1 MDSTQLDP
9 VRPNKRPPPESAAR
23 LHSIGG
29 YRLLRLLGT
38 GGMGAVYL
46 GYDEKEQRQVA
57 VKVLADDLIH
67 SQHFVDRF
75 YREGR
80 VGQLLHHP
88 NIVRALQC
96 GQDERTGKHYL
107 ALEFIDGRNTSD
119 LLIVDGQLGIGDAV
133 HIALDVSRALEH
145 THARNIIHRDI
156 KPDNLLLTTSG
167 VCKLADFGLAKLT
180 NEVSHLTGTRQVF
193 GTTLYMPY
201 EQAINARYADGRSD
215 IYALGATLYQLV
227 AGQAPFQ
234 GADHLEIIEKK
245 SIGKYEP
252 ASVFNPAIPMVLEG
266 ILAKML
272 ARLPRDRYQTAS
284 ELIIDLER
292 SRLAASIPSFAD
304 PESVRKDPW
313 VRACLETANEATRP
327 ALPPVEVPSSPPPRV
342 KVWLVRYMSAAGE
355 LKRFRL
361 TRQQII
367 QGVRSGKL
375 PCDVEVCRRRN
386 EGFHSL
392 DYFPSFRVLRQPS
405 EYAHPGEANE
415 ENGSPPS
422 PPWPR
427 GRWLLLGGFI
437 LVAAVALLAWY
448 SFSSGN

>member
-9 VRPNKRPPPESAAR
+9 VRPNKRPPPESAAK
-23 LHSIGG
+23 LHSIGS

-46 GYDEKEQRQVA
+46 GYDETEQRHVA

-67 SQHFVDRF
+67 SQHFIDRF

-88 NIVRALQC
+88 NIVRALHC

-119 LLIVDGQLGIGDAV
+119 LLISDGRLDVADAV
-133 HIALDVSRALEH
+133 HIVLDVSRALEH

-156 KPDNLLLTTSG
+156 KPDNLLITSSG

-227 AGQAPFQ
+227 AGQTPFQ

-245 SIGKYEP
+245 SIGKFEP
-252 ASVFNPAIPMVLEG
+252 AAAYNPAVPLVLEG

-272 ARLPRDRYQTAS
+272 ARHPRDRYQTAS

-292 SRLAASIPSFAD
+292 SRLAAPIPTFAD
-304 PESVRKDPW
+304 PESARKDPW
-313 VRACLETANEATRP
+313 VRANLQTANEPTRP
-327 ALPPVEVPSSPPPRV
+327 ALPRLEVPSSPPPRV
-342 KVWLVRYMSAAGE
+342 KVWLVRFTSPSGE
-355 LKRFRL
+355 VKRFRL

-367 QGVRSGKL
+367 HNVRARKL
-375 PCDVEVCRRRN
+375 PPDVELCRSSK
-386 EGFHSL
+386 EGFHPL
-392 DYFPSFRVLRQPS
+392 DYFPSFRLLGQPVEDAPVDEASS
-405 EYAHPGEANE
+405 EDGPHT
-415 ENGSPPS
+415 PPS
-422 PPWPR
+422 R
-427 GRWLLLGGFI
+427 SRTRWLILSGLI
-437 LVAAVALLAWY
+437 LVVALLLFALSSY
-448 SFSSGN
+448 S